1 MVMSKF
7 YVESGLV
14 RQVLDAESVEMAALA
29 VIDSVMKA
37 HVWIYDD
44 SSMSDEIRRDHLMVE
59 ALCCLDATITV
70 SEIGFERADAAVCG
84 TPEMV
89 DEWHLLMTRLSDLY
103 VAAGLP
109 SRSLPC
115 HGHSQTPSLA
125 T

>member
-1 MVMSKF
+1 MSKF
-7 YVESGLV
+7 YVESGSV
-14 RQVLDAESVEMAALA
+14 RQVLDAESIEMAALSL
-29 VIDSVMKA
+29 IDLVMKA

-44 SSMSDEIRRDHLMVE
+44 SSLSDDVRRDHLMVE
-59 ALCCLDATITV
+59 ALCCLDATITI
-70 SEIGFERADAAVCG
+70 SEIGFERGDAAVRG

-109 SRSLPC
+109 PRALPC